1 MVMRKL
7 GIAFFWIFT
16 MLWIPFAGY
25 IIYITRQDKSMKKIL
40 GINSVVMNGSE
51 KTTVTKITSKGV
63 TLKGKKSLTF
73 PLKDVEKQ
81 LQAGRWKGFDNE

>member
-1 MVMRKL
+1 MN
-7 GIAFFWIFT
+7 
-16 MLWIPFAGY
+16 
-25 IIYITRQDKSMKKIL
+25 KIL

-63 TLKGKKSLTF
+63 TLTGEKGKQSLTF

-81 LQAGRWKGFDNE
+81 LQAGRWKVVDND

>member
-81 LQAGRWKGFDNE
+81 LQTGRWKVFDNE

>member
-1 MVMRKL
+1 MLCCTMSSIGKPFLITKEIERKK
-7 GIAFFWIFT
+7 T
-16 MLWIPFAGY
+16 MN
-25 IIYITRQDKSMKKIL
+25 KIL

-81 LQAGRWKGFDNE
+81 LQAGRWKVVDND